1 MCEDEEYDA
10 IIRGAVRARY
20 VVRRRPSDGEDSCI
34 REVFLGAFC
43 SILGFRKMRFGHENL
58 KGLFWNKDAT
68 VSTMR

>member
-1 MCEDEEYDA
+1 MCEDEEYVA
-10 IIRGAVRARY
+10 AIRGAVRAGY

-34 REVFLGAFC
+34 RELFLGAIC
-43 SILGFRKMRFGHENL
+43 SIFGLRKTHFGHGNL